1 MPTVIVASAATRQSW
16 IVNSE
21 WSLASGPLQGAIAHY
36 LVTQGI
42 HDFLIIARG
51 ILAGRWMVGSAVATL
66 TAVSPQS
73 GGVVESKIEG
83 PLAHGLSSLGVSAIV
98 VIGTSTQPS
107 GLVIE
112 GSVPHTSITW
122 VDSVAAP
129 QATVWET
136 DALVRLSPDD
146 TVVTTGKWGMAK
158 HKAASIVTN
167 QGYPS
172 AQGGLGAVMGEMN
185 IKYIHCHSGEPAGK
199 STASEKTLT
208 EEYVSRIDSNPLTQ
222 SERDYPGFA
231 LWPTAAL
238 HGYVASGGFSSNPS
252 AGLTD
257 FSAENFLPFAV
268 DNGESAC
275 PACPQSCLK
284 AFSADPA
291 QPLDGGRAHQLG
303 MAAFAIQGDSHDVE
317 SVIAFN
323 ALCHSIGVEH
333 LFAEEMVRGMGP
345 FTPDTLAE
353 ILDQRLGVLNTSPHS
368 ALHVK
373 GMALPP
379 FEPRSNQ
386 GLAVG
391 WALNPGGPRYDV
403 LEHDID
409 FDRDFV
415 SDERAARGE
424 DFGLPAEGLPL
435 GTLDERRH
443 QSIVELWLCWSA
455 LDALGICEYAAPPT
469 RELTVEGI
477 CSLVAERTDA
487 PFTTEDLYQL
497 GLTRLGLLKDIND
510 RLGVSEAL
518 DTLPDVFFDVAL
530 ATGHC
535 DGVAINRDEF
545 EAALGY
551 VRESFEWKDGGL
563 NHTGSVFARVT
574 AAHRAAG
581 RIFEEVRL

>member
-1 MPTVIVASAATRQSW
+1 MPTIIVASAATRQSW
-16 IVNSE
+16 IVKSA
-21 WSLASGPLQGAIAHY
+21 WSLASGPVQGAIAHY

-51 ILAGRWMVGSAVATL
+51 ILAGRSMVGSAVATL

-73 GGVVESKIEG
+73 GGVLESKIEG

-98 VIGTSTQPS
+98 VIGASTRPT
-107 GLVIE
+107 GLVIQ
-112 GSVPHTSITW
+112 GSMPRTSITW
-122 VDSVAAP
+122 VDSVAP
-129 QATVWET
+129 PEATVWET
-136 DALVRLSPDD
+136 DDLVRLSPDD

-172 AQGGLGAVMGEMN
+172 AQGGLGAVMGELN
-185 IKYIHCHSGEPAGK
+185 IKYIHCHDGEWSLDPRV
-199 STASEKTLT
+199 SEKTLT
-208 EEYVSRIDSNPLTQ
+208 EEYASRIDSNPLTQ

-231 LWPTAAL
+231 LWPTASL
-238 HGYVASGGFSSNPS
+238 HGYAASGGFSSHPS
-252 AGLTD
+252 TGLTD
-257 FSAENFLPFAV
+257 FSADSFLPFAV
-268 DNGESAC
+268 DKGESAC

-291 QPLDGGRAHQLG
+291 QPVAGGRAHQLG
-303 MAAFAIQGDSHDVE
+303 MAAFAIQGDRPDAE

-323 ALCHSIGVEH
+323 ALCHCIGVEH
-333 LFAEEMVRGMGP
+333 LFAEEVLRGMGP
-345 FTPDTLAE
+345 FTPGTLAD
-353 ILDQRLGVLNTSPHS
+353 ILDQRLGALDASPHS

-373 GMALPP
+373 GMVLPP

-391 WALNPGGPRYDV
+391 WALNPSGPRYDV

-415 SDERAARGE
+415 SEERAARGK
-424 DFGLPAEGLPL
+424 DFGFPAEGLSL

-443 QSIVELWLCWSA
+443 RPVVELWLCWSA
-455 LDALGICEYAAPPT
+455 LDAIGICEYAAPPT
-469 RELTVEGI
+469 RELTVGGI
-477 CSLVAERTDA
+477 CSLVAERIKA

-497 GLTRLGLLKDIND
+497 GLIRLGLFKDIND
-510 RLGVSEAL
+510 RLGLSEAL
-518 DTLPDVFFDVAL
+518 DTLPDLFFDAPL
-530 ATGHC
+530 TTGHF
-535 DGVAINRDEF
+535 DGVAIDRGEF

-551 VRESFEWKDGGL
+551 VKQRLQWKDGGL
-563 NHTGSVFARVT
+563 DHAGSVSALVT
-574 AAHRAAG
+574 AANHAAG
-581 RIFEEVRL
+581 LIFEGIRL